1 MQYFPL
7 TWILTELLGRCNSVE
22 GYIPEV
28 DGRNRVPKGFE
39 TGFEGL
45 NFLDKEKGYYT
56 YDNALYS
63 AGHAYLDLDRS
74 AIMEYIIQERGPHTT
89 IVGDSGGFPNR

>member
-1 MQYFPL
+1 MRDLGSQHKDYAVFLPA
-7 TWILTELLGRCNSVE
+7 ISGFFTELLGRCNSVE

-56 YDNALYS
+56 YDNACLLYTSPSPRDGLLSRMPSS
-63 AGHAYLDLDRS
+63 A
-74 AIMEYIIQERGPHTT
+74 
-89 IVGDSGGFPNR
+89 